1 MEEELI
7 VAGIG
12 RGGMTDKYQ
21 IKILICYLLSAVS
34 SPFTREMLDETFH
47 EAQIVNYFHYCEALG
62 ELLATKHIAESEEGY
77 HLNPLGL
84 ETAQRLAR
92 SLPQSIRD
100 NVVQTAMK
108 MIAKKQ
114 HEKENEVLIEPYK
127 NGYRVIC
134 TIHDLDF
141 DLMQISLYAPD
152 LMQAEILKK
161 RFMND
166 PSGFYQNVINYLTN
180 E

>member
-1 MEEELI
+1 MDESMI

-34 SPFTREMLDETFH
+34 SPFTRELLDETFH
-47 EAQIVNYFHYCEALG
+47 EAQIVNYFNYCEALS
-62 ELLATKHIAESEEGY
+62 ELLESEHITEDEVY

-108 MIAKKQ
+108 LVAKQQ
-114 HEKENEVLIEPYK
+114 HEKENEVSIETYK
-127 NGYRVIC
+127 SGYRVTC
-134 TIHDLDF
+134 TIHDVDF
-141 DLMQISLYAPD
+141 DLMQITLYAPD
-152 LMQAEILKK
+152 RMQAEILKK
-161 RFMND
+161 RFLND